1 MTLLADDISGVAA
14 ALAESGLAELHL
26 TAPGIDIHLMRSC
39 TGDIDRVNASSPAD
53 VIVAPGVGI
62 FLTRH
67 PLHTAPLAGPGGAVR
82 AGQTVALLR
91 IGLVLRPVT
100 TPAAGQIGPPLAE
113 EGRLVGYGAKLF
125 PLHPKQPEAQG

>member
-1 MTLLADDISGVAA
+1 MTLSTADISGVAV

-26 TAPGIDIHLMRSC
+26 TGPGIDVHLIRSC
-39 TGDIDRVNASSPAD
+39 SGDIDRVTPSSPAD

-67 PLHTAPLAGPGGAVR
+67 PLHTASLAGPGHPVR

-91 IGLVLRPVT
+91 IGLVLRPVAA
-100 TPAAGQIGPPLAE
+100 PVAGQIGAPLAE
-113 EGRLVGYGAKLF
+113 EGTLVGYGTKLF
-125 PLHPKQPEAQG
+125 SFHPKQPEAQ